1 MFNNQILEVL
11 KRNDRENKFDTY
23 GSPVMF
29 STDIDQHREL
39 RGGKRYGLHPTPEMD
54 FQPDDLYTGR
64 EMYDRV
70 KPHMMPAG
78 VRPLR
83 EQGRMSGGMSRMVHP
98 MEGGSLK
105 SFGRSVMRG
114 LKKVGRTLEPVG
126 KYIGKDIIMPV
137 VKDFATKQGRKM
149 LEQGLEKYGPMVAEG
164 ALMAAGRPRRKSS
177 GGRMVG
183 GRREAR
189 GTLIRQIMR
198 EQGCSLPEASRYIK
212 EHGIEY

>member
-1 MFNNQILEVL
+1 MFNKAILEVL

-23 GSPVMF
+23 GSPIMF
-29 STDIDQHREL
+29 STDINQHREL

-70 KPHMMPAG
+70 KPHMVA
-78 VRPLR
+78 
-83 EQGRMSGGMSRMVHP
+83 GRMSGGMSRMVHP
-98 MEGGSLK
+98 MEMEGGSLK

-114 LKKVGRTLEPVG
+114 LKKVGRTLEPVA
-126 KYIGKDIIMPV
+126 KYVGKDIVMPV

-149 LEQGLEKYGPMVAEG
+149 LEKGLEKYGPMVAEG
-164 ALMAAGRPRRKSS
+164 ALLAAGRPRRKSS

-183 GRREAR
+183 GGRREAR
-189 GTLIRQIMR
+189 AALVRQVMR